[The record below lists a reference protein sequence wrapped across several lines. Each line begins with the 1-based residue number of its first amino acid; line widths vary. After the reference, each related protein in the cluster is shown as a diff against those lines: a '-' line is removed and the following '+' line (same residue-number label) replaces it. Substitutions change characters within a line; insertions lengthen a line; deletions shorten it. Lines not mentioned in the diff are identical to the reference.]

1 MKKTVYFFKK
11 QNFAAGGKGRAS
23 FDMAFR
29 DRRVRRRFPKSE
41 KEEEKSV
48 FGGARLGSIFSAWR
62 AAASN
67 DKGHAD
73 HACFRFKMLK
83 KS

>member
-1 MKKTVYFFKK
+1 MKKLFAFSKK
-11 QNFAAGGKGRAS
+11 QSFAAGGKGRAS

-29 DRRVRRRFPKSE
+29 DRRGSGAFRKAKKRKKKAFFGERGSE
-41 KEEEKSV
+41 A
-48 FGGARLGSIFSAWR
+48 FFSAWR

-73 HACFRFKMLK
+73 MLVFALK
-83 KS
+83 C

>member
-1 MKKTVYFFKK
+1 MKKLFAFSKK

-29 DRRVRRRFPKSE
+29 DRRGRRRFPKSE

-48 FGGARLGSIFSAWR
+48 FGERGSEAFFSAWR

-83 KS
+83 KA